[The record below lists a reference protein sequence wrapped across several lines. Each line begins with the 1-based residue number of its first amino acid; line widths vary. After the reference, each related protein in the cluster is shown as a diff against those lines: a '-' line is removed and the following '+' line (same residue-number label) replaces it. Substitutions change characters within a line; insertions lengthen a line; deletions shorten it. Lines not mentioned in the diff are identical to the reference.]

1 MTKTRTGMASWGI
14 LRLFSTSVCLMAADM
29 PVLSH
34 VQVCRAWASA
44 FMAGEVFGAGVY
56 VAVEGV
62 YPVCQFDKGFAAVF
76 E

>member
-1 MTKTRTGMASWGI
+1 MGECVYGGLYGRG
-14 LRLFSTSVCLMAADM
+14 D
-29 PVLSH
+29 VL
-34 VQVCRAWASA
+34 
-44 FMAGEVFGAGVY
+44 GEVFGAGVY